1 MERTHDEYLRDEYLL
16 LQNLYESYDQRSLTI
31 KSWVIGG
38 TIAGLSIGAGITAA
52 SPRPAIWVVVGTLSL
67 FVWYLEGRW
76 KMFQHALRARIRVIE
91 AYFRKESDILPE
103 YKNPIP
109 FQTYHWWFMAERH
122 DMPIYPYEKAKE
134 RKSFAWRVCLSMF
147 QDPVWV
153 PYLPIIVI
161 CALFLMIHA

>member
-1 MERTHDEYLRDEYLL
+1 VEKNRDDYLKEEYLF

-38 TIAGLSIGAGITAA
+38 SLAGLSIGAGIDK
-52 SPRPAIWVVVGTLSL
+52 PRAAIWLVIATLSF

-76 KMFQHALRARIRVIE
+76 KMFQHALRDRIRVIE
-91 AYFRKESDILPE
+91 AYFRNDPQILPE

-109 FQTYHWWFMAERH
+109 FQTYHWWFIAERE
-122 DMPIYPYEKAKE
+122 DVPIYGYEKSK
-134 RKSFAWRVCLSMF
+134 RHRPFGWRLCGSML

-153 PYLPIIVI
+153 PYVPIIVI
-161 CALFLMIHA
+161 CALFLIFNHA